1 MTATILPKDSDKN
14 TQDDFYSDRV
24 DNIEESLNF
33 FIGKEIKVEETEDV
47 SGTES
52 FKGQG
57 EILSTVIKEFGKNKS
72 SLQLNNPVDGTES
85 FKEKAA
91 SALRSLI
98 QFAKDVVAWIV
109 NLINNKITRID
120 NRRFRISS
128 RRKRYG
134 LKTKDEKYPSSVKRL
149 IIPSKVT
156 EDGQWVKE
164 SIIAV
169 NDFYTTAVTVYKG
182 LLDHIKIEPNHFDLN
197 TQIED
202 VNRLFV
208 NKFNLQIGPKGS
220 DGVISYHS
228 GVLPGNRY
236 FVYQASTAER
246 IINTPCYFD
255 NTTIESKLK
264 SPTFGPTSF
273 IIDSTLTSIAD
284 LINKV
289 RSNQKNVGELH
300 RIFEK
305 EVVSYINKHGEALGT
320 RHKTYLNWLIT
331 LSKTLNGRSINY
343 VTSSIDGALD
353 FCEAGIN
360 E

>member
-1 MTATILPKDSDKN
+1 MSTSILPKQGQGN
-14 TQDDFYSDRV
+14 TQDDLYGTRVSD
-24 DNIEESLNF
+24 IEESLNF
-33 FIGKEIKVEETEDV
+33 FIGKNISVEETDQV
-47 SGTES
+47 TGTEN
-52 FKGQG
+52 FEGQG
-57 EILSTVIKEFGKNKS
+57 QILASIIKDFGKLNT
-72 SLQLNNPVDGTES
+72 SLKLNNPIDGAEGFTEKTKS
-85 FKEKAA
+85 V
-91 SALRSLI
+91 LRSLI

-128 RRKRYG
+128 RRKRHG
-134 LKTKDEKYPSSVKRL
+134 LKPKDVKYPSTVKRL

-169 NDFYTTAVTVYKG
+169 NDFYTIAVAVYKG

-197 TQIED
+197 SNIEN

-220 DGVISYHS
+220 DGVISYQS

-236 FVYQASTAER
+236 FIYQASTAER

-305 EVVSYINKHGEALGT
+305 EVVSYINKYGESLGT
-320 RHKTYLNWLIT
+320 DHKTYLNWLIA

>member
-1 MTATILPKDSDKN
+1 MSTTILPKQDQGS
-14 TQDDFYSDRV
+14 TQDDLYATRVSDV
-24 DNIEESLNF
+24 EDSLNF
-33 FIGKEIKVEETEDV
+33 FIGKDIKVEETEDV
-47 SGTES
+47 AGNES
-52 FKGQG
+52 FEGQG
-57 EILSTVIKEFGKNKS
+57 QILASVIKDFGTYKTTL
-72 SLQLNNPVDGTES
+72 SLDNPIDGVEGLADKT
-85 FKEKAA
+85 KAI
-91 SALRSLI
+91 LRSLV

-134 LKTKDEKYPSSVKRL
+134 LKNKDVKYPSTVKRL

-164 SIIAV
+164 SIIVV
-169 NDFYTTAVTVYKG
+169 NEFYTTAIDVYKG
-182 LLDHIKIEPNHFDLN
+182 LLDNISIHYNDFDIDTAVGKI
-197 TQIED
+197 
-202 VNRLFV
+202 NRLFV
-208 NKFNLQIGPKGS
+208 NKFNLELGTKGQ
-220 DGVISYHS
+220 DGVVSYHS

-236 FVYQASTAER
+236 FVYQASTPER

-255 NTTIESKLK
+255 NTSIESKLK
-264 SPTFGPTSF
+264 APQFGPTSF
-273 IIDSTLTSIAD
+273 IIDSTLSSIGD

-289 RSNQKNVGELH
+289 RSNQKNVSELH
-300 RIFEK
+300 RLFEK
-305 EVVSYINKHGEALGT
+305 EVVSYINKNDTSIKSEQRA
-320 RHKTYLNWLIT
+320 YLNWLIS
-331 LSKTLNGRSINY
+331 LSKTLNGRAINY